1 MDLKET
7 NGHPTLSMSE
17 MSFYMYDKARVNQ
30 LIVESNHERVQ
41 QNIGNRSDLIRDL
54 IMLRQLKTKS
64 LVYQTIIAQSCL
76 GTEQLTVDTSAV
88 YEQCEV

>member
-1 MDLKET
+1 
-7 NGHPTLSMSE
+7 

-54 IMLRQLKTKS
+54 IMLKQLKTKS
-64 LVYQTIIAQSCL
+64 LVYLNNHCTESSRH
-76 GTEQLTVDTSAV
+76 GTVN
-88 YEQCEV
+88 